1 MKKSII
7 FSAAIII
14 LGALIAFGPQFLFP
28 VCKLGMSATAAA
40 TAATTAATVS
50 VTATDIIVES
60 AEDGELIASTRDE
73 DHAADLAAETAA
85 VAEAAVI
92 VDDCCAEPEESG
104 CCGTSASSYPVCHW
118 SARAELGLGF
128 LIIALGLCMLVFCD
142 PKTQLGLAI
151 GAFFAGFIAIGIPNT
166 LIGGCDSLE
175 MTCHK
180 TAFPALTA
188 IGIVLLVCS
197 AAFVVVLELG
207 NKKSK

>member
-7 FSAAIII
+7 FSAVIII

-28 VCKLGMSATAAA
+28 VCKLGMSSATANA
-40 TAATTAATVS
+40 S
-50 VTATDIIVES
+50 ATDTIVES
-60 AEDGELIASTRDE
+60 AEDGELIAATRDE
-73 DHAADLAAETAA
+73 DHAADLAADTEA
-85 VAEAAVI
+85 VAVADTVAV

-104 CCGTSASSYPVCHW
+104 CCGASASSYPVCHW

-151 GAFFAGFIAIGIPNT
+151 GAFFAGFIAIGIPHA

-180 TAFPALTA
+180 IAFPALTA
-188 IGIVLLVCS
+188 ISIVLLVCS

-207 NKKSK
+207 SKKSK

>member
-1 MKKSII
+1 MKKSIV
-7 FSAAIII
+7 FSAVIIV
-14 LGALIAFGPQFLFP
+14 LGVLIAFGPQFLFP
-28 VCKLGMSATAAA
+28 VCKLGMSSATANA
-40 TAATTAATVS
+40 S
-50 VTATDIIVES
+50 ATDVIVES

-73 DHAADLAAETAA
+73 DHAADVAASEADTEVAA
-85 VAEAAVI
+85 AASIV

-104 CCGTSASSYPVCHW
+104 CCGTSQSSYPVCHW

-151 GAFFAGFIAIGIPNT
+151 GTFFAGFIALGIPHT
-166 LIGGCDSLE
+166 LIGGCDSLS
-175 MTCHK
+175 MACHK

-188 IGIVLLVCS
+188 ISIILLICS

-207 NKKSK
+207 NRKSK